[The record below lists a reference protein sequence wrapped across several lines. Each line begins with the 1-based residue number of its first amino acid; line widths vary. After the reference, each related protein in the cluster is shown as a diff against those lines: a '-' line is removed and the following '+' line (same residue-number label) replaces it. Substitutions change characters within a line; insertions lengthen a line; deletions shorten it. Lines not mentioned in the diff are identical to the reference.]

1 MAPEPLK
8 SAITC
13 PVVED
18 TSLAL
23 PSDKGLR
30 SGQQRVLDQV
40 HTIKRSKSKQG
51 KNGALTPS
59 PTSTASLLLPHKV
72 EPDMLYPCCPLGHP
86 HTSLLGF
93 LCVEF

>member
-51 KNGALTPS
+51 KNGALSPS
-59 PTSTASLLLPHKV
+59 PTSTASLLQPLKV
-72 EPDMLYPCCPLGHP
+72 EPDVLYPCCLSGIL
-86 HTSLLGF
+86 TRLCWASLCIIF
-93 LCVEF
+93 